1 MQTTYTEAPPPAS
14 SDETPEGVMS
24 WLDHAKEL
32 RDRLI
37 KVCFAIFVGI
47 LIGFWAAT
55 WRDYALVNALV
66 LNFEPAGVQTLGPAE
81 SFANIV
87 KLAVG
92 IGVAIGMPVIVYQL
106 LAFIVP
112 GLTRKER
119 RVIFLILPFVTLC
132 FISGLVFGW
141 FVTLPAAFNFF
152 KSFGPPSVEN
162 KPSLELFLSLF
173 TRLMLVNGAL
183 FELPVLVYSVIWLGV
198 IQRTTLTRYRRY
210 SILVIVILSS
220 IITPTGD
227 PVNLSFTAIPM
238 YLLYELGLLLA
249 LIAPRRKT
257 PTPIVD

>member
-1 MQTTYTEAPPPAS
+1 M
-14 SDETPEGVMS
+14 MS

-37 KVCFAIFVGI
+37 KVCIAIFVGI

-55 WRDYALVNALV
+55 FRDYWLVNALIV
-66 LNFEPAGVQTLGPAE
+66 HFEPAGVQTLSPAE

-112 GLTRKER
+112 GLTRRER
-119 RVIFLILPFVTLC
+119 RIILFILPFVMLC
-132 FISGLVFGW
+132 FICGLIFGW
-141 FVTLPAAFNFF
+141 FVTLPAAFRFF
-152 KSFGPPSVEN
+152 QNFGPASVEN

-183 FELPVLVYSVIWLGV
+183 FELPVIVYAVIWLGV
-198 IQRTTLTRYRRY
+198 IERKTLTRYRRY
-210 SILVIVILSS
+210 SILIIVIIASV
-220 IITPTGD
+220 ITPTGD

-249 LIAPRRKT
+249 LIAPRRRDT
-257 PTPIVD
+257 PTITP